1 MTDIYNLNRKNN
13 QLKST
18 LRQNQ
23 LKNGTYG
30 FQYFKKEM
38 LEVLNA
44 YKTHKSIFKAASS
57 VGVNPNMAMKWYGEG
72 MAGNP
77 SFRGFYLA
85 VNDINGGHERDEVTF
100 KKDLESV
107 ETVSENKNFE
117 GDYKISRYGD
127 GWSYTTYVDGEKIFI
142 ISNELETLKEKVIS
156 RHLPI
161 E

>member
-23 LKNGTYG
+23 LKHGTYG
-30 FQYFKKEM
+30 FQYYKKEM

-44 YKTHKSIFKAASS
+44 YKTYNSIFKAASS
-57 VGVNPNMAMKWYGEG
+57 VGVNPNMAMKWYSEG
-72 MAGNP
+72 MSGNP

-85 VNDINGGHERDEVTF
+85 VNDINGGHERADDTI
-100 KKDLESV
+100 KKDLGSV

-117 GDYKISRYGD
+117 GDYKISQYGD
-127 GWSYTTYVDGEKIFI
+127 GWSYTTYADGEKIFI
-142 ISNELETLKEKVIS
+142 ISNELETLKEKVVS
-156 RHLPI
+156 RHLPLD
-161 E
+161 